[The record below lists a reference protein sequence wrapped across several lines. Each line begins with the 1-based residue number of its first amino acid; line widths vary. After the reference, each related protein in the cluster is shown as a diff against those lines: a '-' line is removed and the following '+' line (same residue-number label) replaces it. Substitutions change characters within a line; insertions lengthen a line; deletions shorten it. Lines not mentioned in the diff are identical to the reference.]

1 MSEIHLLKI
10 NYNDKDFSFIQD
22 IRKSVF
28 KDELQISEAELFDD
42 FDNSVFNF
50 SVSHLV
56 VLVSSVF
63 ITLHLLLQGINESVS
78 NI

>member
-42 FDNSVFNF
+42 FDNDLTYYKDLFAN
-50 SVSHLV
+50 HLNKKMI
-56 VLVSSVF
+56 F
-63 ITLHLLLQGINESVS
+63 YIKIKTP
-78 NI
+78 